1 MWKATSLVSTPLE
14 EYALIGDCQ
23 SAALVARDGSI
34 DWLCLPRFDSEACF
48 AALLGGREHGRWRVA
63 PAGGVHRTTRRY
75 RRGTLILETRHET
88 DEGAVLVVDFM
99 PLRGE
104 EPDLVRIVIGER
116 GRVPMRMD
124 LVIRFGYGSIVPWVE
139 QIDGGLQAIAGPDL
153 LQLLTPVRTRGED
166 LSTVAE
172 FVVAAGD
179 RVPFILTWFP
189 SHRARRSTIE
199 PERAL
204 AETDAFWTDWSASRV
219 DEGPYAEQV
228 GRSLITL
235 KALTYGPTGGI
246 VAAPTTSLPEALG
259 GPRNWDY
266 RFCWIRDATFTL
278 YALMNAGYN
287 EEAAAWRK
295 WLLRAIAGTPA
306 QLQIMYGIAG
316 ERRLSE
322 YEVGWLPGYESSRPV
337 RIGNAASEQ
346 LQLDVWGEL
355 MDALH
360 LARRTRLGQDAE
372 GWSLQRTLVEYLE
385 TIWQEPDQGIWEV
398 RGPRRHFT
406 HSKVMAWVALDR
418 AVRSIE
424 EYGLGGPVDRWRAV
438 RDDIHA
444 SVCRE
449 GFDSARGSFVQ
460 YYGAKDLDASLLM
473 IPMVGF
479 LPPDDERVRGTVR
492 AIEQE
497 LLVGGFVT
505 RYSPRRDVD
514 GLAGGE
520 GAFLPCSFWL
530 ADNYVLQGRQQEARD
545 LFERLLGLCND
556 VGLLSEEYDPVARR
570 LVGNFPQAFS
580 HVSLANTA
588 RNVTAERGPAEH
600 RPGTPLANGGLR

>member
-1 MWKATSLVSTPLE
+1 VSTPLE
-14 EYALIGDCQ
+14 DYALVGDCQ
-23 SAALVARDGSI
+23 SAALVSRDGSI

-48 AALLGGREHGRWRVA
+48 AALLGGRDHGRWLVA
-63 PAGGVHRTTRRY
+63 PAGMVRRTTRRY
-75 RRGTLILETRHET
+75 RPGTLILETRHET
-88 DEGAVLVVDFM
+88 DDGVVLVVDFM

-104 EPDLVRIVIGER
+104 EPDLLRLVIGER

-124 LVIRFGYGSIVPWVE
+124 LVIRFGYGSVVPWVE
-139 QIDGGLQAIAGPDL
+139 QIEGGLQAIAGPDL
-153 LQLLTPVRTRGED
+153 LQLLTPVPTRGAD
-166 LSTVAE
+166 LATVAE
-172 FVVAAGD
+172 FVVSAGD
-179 RVPFILTWFP
+179 QVPFVLTWFP
-189 SHRARRSTIE
+189 SHRPGRSTLE
-199 PERAL
+199 PQRAL
-204 AETDAFWTDWSASRV
+204 AETDAFWTEWSASGLR
-219 DEGPYAEQV
+219 DGPYADQV

-235 KALTYGPTGGI
+235 KALTYAPTGGI
-246 VAAPTTSLPEALG
+246 VAAPTTSLPEAPG

-287 EEAAAWRK
+287 EEAAAWRR
-295 WLLRAIAGTPA
+295 WLLRAVAGTPS
-306 QLQIMYGIAG
+306 QLQTMYGIAG

-322 YEVGWLPGYESSRPV
+322 YELAWLPGYEASRPV

-360 LARRTRLGQDAE
+360 LARRTRLGHGTE
-372 GWSLQRTLVEYLE
+372 GWSLQRKLVEYLE
-385 TIWQEPDQGIWEV
+385 TIWQKPDEGIWEV

-418 AVRSIE
+418 AVKAIE
-424 EYGLGGPVDRWRAV
+424 EYGLGGPADRWRAC

-449 GFDSARGSFVQ
+449 GYDPERGSFVQ
-460 YYGAKDLDASLLM
+460 YYGGRDLDASLLM

-492 AIEQE
+492 AIERE
-497 LLVGGFVT
+497 LAVDGFIA

-514 GLAGGE
+514 GLVGGE

-530 ADNYVLQGRQQEARD
+530 ADNYVLQGRQEEARE

-580 HVSLANTA
+580 HVSLVNTA
-588 RNVTAERGPAEH
+588 RNLTAERGPAAH
-600 RPGTPLANGGLR
+600 RPRR